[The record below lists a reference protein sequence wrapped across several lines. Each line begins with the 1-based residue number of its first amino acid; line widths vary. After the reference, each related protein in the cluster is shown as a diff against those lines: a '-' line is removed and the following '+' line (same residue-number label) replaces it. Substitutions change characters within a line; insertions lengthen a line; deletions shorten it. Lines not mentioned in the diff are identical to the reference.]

1 MTININKTRFQISI
15 SYPLYTYYIST
26 AIRVGSVS
34 PSYGLKAL
42 EGISDLENLER
53 YIDCTELRL
62 WDISLSKAKLHDL
75 IDKAFLANA
84 FDADTHLEVQQ
95 RLAYSMG
102 WLHFASNLIY
112 LDYPLDS
119 FTTELIAIFNDD
131 FSSDYRY

>member
-15 SYPLYTYYIST
+15 SYPLYVYYIST

-34 PSYGLKAL
+34 PSYGLEAL
-42 EGISDLENLER
+42 EHISKLENLEC

-62 WDISLSKAKLHDL
+62 WDISLSKAKLHGL

-95 RLAYSMG
+95 RLAYSTG
-102 WLHFASNLIY
+102 WLQFANNLIY
-112 LDYPLDS
+112 LDYPLDR

-131 FSSDYRY
+131 FGSRNRY